1 MWGFVCVAGIAKF
14 DTREMSSL
22 SVERCE
28 GSSFLAT
35 LFEIP
40 EDSYPALE
48 QREAEFKLL
57 PVVPEVRNAP
67 LPSRRGRRRGE
78 AGFALSGGGGSG
90 GGGTQNLD
98 NTPMDF
104 AAILCTRGD
113 DHSYRQ
119 QHCEALGKP
128 ESARESCP
136 CVACLLSR
144 HGVDSIWRDDVLPCR
159 TYLRH
164 CVLAAKGC
172 VSPARCPQRVGT
184 TNSPDVEY
192 EGALSGS
199 ARRFMTTSWTTHSC
213 RTDRPPSARTWPQTP
228 PSWRNCPRPSY
239 ESATAAE

>member
-1 MWGFVCVAGIAKF
+1 MCGHLCVAGIAKF

-57 PVVPEVRNAP
+57 PVVPEVRHAP
-67 LPSRRGRRRGE
+67 VPSRRGRRRAT
-78 AGFALSGGGGSG
+78 AGFERQRWEWLS
-90 GGGTQNLD
+90 QHLD
-98 NTPMDF
+98 STPMDF

-128 ESARESCP
+128 EWARESCP

-172 VSPARCPQRVGT
+172 VRTPRSPDPTARCAPCR
-184 TNSPDVEY
+184 NSFALNVEMM
-192 EGALSGS
+192 A
-199 ARRFMTTSWTTHSC
+199 
-213 RTDRPPSARTWPQTP
+213 P
-228 PSWRNCPRPSY
+228 
-239 ESATAAE
+239 AA